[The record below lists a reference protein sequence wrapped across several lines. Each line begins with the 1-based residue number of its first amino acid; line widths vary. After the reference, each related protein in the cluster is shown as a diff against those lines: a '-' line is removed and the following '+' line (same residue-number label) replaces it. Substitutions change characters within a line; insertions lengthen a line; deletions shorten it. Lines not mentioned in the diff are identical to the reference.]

1 MSKDLFCVIMRSSSM
16 NEKIEMGIFRFFKR
30 FSRMYKNRVRY
41 KAERMGERADPWPT
55 PTLTSNIG
63 EERSF
68 HT

>member
-1 MSKDLFCVIMRSSSM
+1 MSPLSTNKRM
-16 NEKIEMGIFRFFKR
+16 EMGILRFFNQ
-30 FSRMYKNRVRY
+30 FSRIYKNGVRY

-68 HT
+68 HI